1 MQSTQAARHLLR
13 PGLFVV
19 FAAATVL
26 FGPADAPVAKDYEH
40 EMLHEEHGGGAPMT
54 EEAMARWVREFY
66 ETHPI
71 VRPSAVA
78 GPTPVATFRAFSA
91 DYDLDSNPS
100 GTPVDTAYIMV
111 GETVRWQRLLG
122 IHTLTSGESSG
133 DIDAGSLFDVPLD
146 AVNTIFDYTYQQAGT
161 FPFFCRPHE
170 DLNMRGVVV
179 VEAPVGV
186 TPLTGVIGA
195 IGFTS
200 ELSPN
205 PTMSGAAFR
214 FAVRKGG
221 RVRAVVI
228 DAAGR
233 RVAEVLDQDLAPGTY
248 GATWDGRDRGG
259 RRASPGV
266 YFVHLELP
274 GYRSAKRVAVA
285 Q

>member
-1 MQSTQAARHLLR
+1 MQSTRTAKSLLR
-13 PGLFVV
+13 PGLFLA
-19 FAAATVL
+19 FAAAVVL
-26 FGPADAPVAKDYEH
+26 FGPADVPVAKDYQH

-54 EEAMARWVREFY
+54 DEAMARWVREFY

-71 VRPSAVA
+71 VRPATAA
-78 GPTPVATFRAFSA
+78 GPTPVATFRALSA
-91 DYDLDSNPS
+91 DFDLDSNPS
-100 GTPVDTAYIMV
+100 GTPVDTAFILV

-122 IHTLTSGESSG
+122 IHTLTSGQSSG

-146 AVNTIFDYTYQQAGT
+146 AVNTIFDYTFQQAGT

-170 DLNMRGVVV
+170 GLDMRGVVV

-186 TPLTGVIGA
+186 TPLTGLTGA

-205 PTMSGAAFR
+205 PTRHGTSFR
-214 FAVRKGG
+214 FALREGG
-221 RVRAVVI
+221 RARAVVI

-233 RVAEVLDQDLAPGTY
+233 RVAEVLDQELAPGTY
-248 GATWDGRDRGG
+248 GATWDGNDRAG

-274 GYRSAKRVAVA
+274 GYRSAKRVAIA